1 MHRLKRNWEICRAV
15 AEVTYKEWSAYR
27 THSLVSVIVGPVYFM
42 VQYFIWTAV
51 YGGQTTTLGGLDLQQ
66 MIRYFGA
73 TALIG
78 YLIMDFADWN
88 LSMLVRTGKFLT
100 FHLRPVHHRSFAL
113 FQKLGHRMLGFL
125 FEFLPCLLIFIFIF
139 GIDMR
144 PASLPWTLVSVA
156 LAFLMN
162 FYVNYTIGL
171 TSFWLV
177 QSGGIRSAF
186 LLVSSI
192 FSGALI
198 PLDFFPHWLQVTQLF
213 LPFQYIAY
221 MPAMVFTGHYSLGGL
236 ELSIPQAVGMQ
247 AAAVLVMFG
256 CNELIRRR
264 AMKQF
269 TAVGA

>member
-1 MHRLKRNWEICRAV
+1 MNSLKHHLRVCQAV
-15 AEVTYKEWSAYR
+15 ADVTYKEWSAYR
-27 THSLVSVIVGPVYFM
+27 THSMVSIIVGPVYFM
-42 VQYFIWTAV
+42 VQMFIWTAV
-51 YGGQTTTLGGLDLQQ
+51 YGDHTTLGGIDLPR

-78 YLIMDFADWN
+78 YLTMDFADWN

-113 FQKLGHRMLGFL
+113 FQKIGHRLLGFL
-125 FEFLPCLLIFIFIF
+125 FEFLPCLLIFIFLF
-139 GIDMR
+139 GVDMR
-144 PASLPWTLVSVA
+144 PASYLWTALSVV
-156 LAFLMN
+156 LAFLMV

-177 QSGGIRSAF
+177 QSDGIRGAF
-186 LLVSSI
+186 MLISGI

-198 PLDFFPHWLQVTQLF
+198 PLDFFPHWLQVAQFF
-213 LPFQYIAY
+213 LPFQYMAY
-221 MPAMVFTGHYSLGGL
+221 MPAMVFTGQYSLGGIH
-236 ELSIPQAVGMQ
+236 IPIEHIVGIQAL
-247 AAAVLVMFG
+247 AVLVTYGF
-256 CNELIRRR
+256 NELIQRL

>member
-1 MHRLKRNWEICRAV
+1 MNSLKHNLRICRTV
-15 AEVTYKEWSAYR
+15 ANVTYKEWSAYR
-27 THSLVSVIVGPVYFM
+27 THSMVSIIVGPVYFM

-51 YGGQTTTLGGLDLQQ
+51 YGSHTSLGGIGLPQ

-100 FHLRPVHHRSFAL
+100 FHLRPVDHRSFAL
-113 FQKLGHRMLGFL
+113 FQKIGHRSLGFL

-139 GIDMR
+139 GVDMR
-144 PASLPWTLVSVA
+144 PDSFVWTFLSVV

-162 FYVNYTIGL
+162 FYVNYMIGL

-186 LLVSSI
+186 MLVSGI

-198 PLDFFPHWLQVTQLF
+198 PLDFFPHGLQIIQFF
-213 LPFQYIAY
+213 LPFQYMAY
-221 MPAMVFTGHYSLGGL
+221 LPAMVFTGHYSLGGL
-236 ELSIPQAVGMQ
+236 ELSTQQAVGMQ
-247 AAAVLVMFG
+247 AIAVLITFG
-256 CNELIRRR
+256 LNELIRRQ